1 MRKHFVYCSAMSKH
15 ACNYFCN
22 NGTYKKF
29 DFEEIW
35 AYCALFNA
43 RCLAACRK
51 KAIMAMLLDSLLK
64 AAAVTMSVAT
74 ASRRTVCSSSSQA
87 RHRP

>member
-22 NGTYKKF
+22 NGTFEKI

-35 AYCALFNA
+35 AFCALLNA
-43 RCLAACRK
+43 RCLAACGK
-51 KAIMAMLLDSLLK
+51 KAIMAMLFDSLQR
-64 AAAVTMSVAT
+64 AAAVTMSAAT
-74 ASRRTVCSSSSQA
+74 ASRHTVCSSSSQA